1 MPFPLANRIPPARFD
16 WVKGFTLPLRDGELV
31 DFRPVRQDDRET
43 IQNGMSALSLQS
55 RYFRFFSPIAKLSEA
70 QLQYFTAADQEN
82 HIAWIALAHDEP
94 GHPGLGIARFIR
106 MQNQPR
112 IAEFAVVVI
121 DSHQQRGLGTILMAV
136 LHRMASIKGIDSL
149 RGFILPENTVMS
161 NWLGSLGAV
170 GAYENGIY
178 RMDLAVCKDLH
189 SMPFSLST
197 HQSGALMP

>member
-1 MPFPLANRIPPARFD
+1 MANRIPLELLD

-43 IQNGMSALSLQS
+43 LQHGMSALSLQS
-55 RYFRFFSPIAKLSEA
+55 RYFRFFSPIAKLSDA

-121 DSHQQRGLGTILMAV
+121 DSHQQRGLGTILIAV
-136 LHRMASIKGIDSL
+136 LYRMASIKGIDSL

-178 RMDLAVCKDLH
+178 RMDLAVSKDLH
-189 SMPFSLST
+189 SMPF
-197 HQSGALMP
+197 P